1 MSVNKKISVR
11 LEFLN
16 VRLLM
21 SCYYLFLYVA
31 MDNPLFIQAGITL
44 RTGQT
49 GKETENKTTNRY
61 QLLTRKTCNKFRV
74 FF

>member
-1 MSVNKKISVR
+1 
-11 LEFLN
+11 
-16 VRLLM
+16 
-21 SCYYLFLYVA
+21 VA

-74 FF
+74 FFKEK